1 MVVVWL
7 VGIVMAS
14 AATQVGIVFAIRST
28 HLQGDRWPVLTIGI
42 ITSALDLAGF
52 LPLPFELLKRRGR
65 VVGLSFAF
73 LAVDWC
79 GAFFSL
85 ISTATQAEF
94 DVLFAVA
101 CALRCAAIARNTEL
115 EKTNK

>member
-1 MVVVWL
+1 LLEQCLHYCEPSHFQWE
-7 VGIVMAS
+7 
-14 AATQVGIVFAIRST
+14 
-28 HLQGDRWPVLTIGI
+28 
-42 ITSALDLAGF
+42 SALALL
-52 LPLPFELLKRRGR
+52 LPLELLKRRGR